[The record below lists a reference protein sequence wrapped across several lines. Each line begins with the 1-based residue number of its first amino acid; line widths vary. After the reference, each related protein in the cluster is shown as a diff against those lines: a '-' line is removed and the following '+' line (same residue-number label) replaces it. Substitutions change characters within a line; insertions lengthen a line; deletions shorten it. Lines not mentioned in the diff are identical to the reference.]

1 MAVKTGSNTQ
11 LQSVWCN
18 GLPFLHHTIQSFP
31 SAGTEQHKTHE
42 PATFEAI
49 ISQEEQRRVEL
60 ANKDK
65 TIQALKHEL
74 NALKSELKT
83 QKDEHNT
90 MNTEHIAPLQNR

>member
-18 GLPFLHHTIQSFP
+18 GLPFIHHTIQSFP
-31 SAGTEQHKTHE
+31 SAGTEQHKTHVHGQHSK
-42 PATFEAI
+42 PSFHKKT
-49 ISQEEQRRVEL
+49 EEQRRVEL

-83 QKDEHNT
+83 QKDEHNNIYEG
-90 MNTEHIAPLQNR
+90 MEY